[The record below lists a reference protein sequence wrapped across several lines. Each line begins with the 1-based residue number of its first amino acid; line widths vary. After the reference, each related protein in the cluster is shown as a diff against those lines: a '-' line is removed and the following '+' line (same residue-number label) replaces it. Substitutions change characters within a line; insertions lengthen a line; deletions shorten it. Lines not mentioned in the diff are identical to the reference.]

1 MDRLDRKILA
11 LLQEDAT
18 LPVTDVARQVGLS
31 TTPCWRRIQKMEE
44 DGVIKE
50 RVAILD
56 PEKINAGIT
65 IFVSINTS
73 THSVEWLDDFSRHVA
88 SLPEVVE
95 VYRMSGDVDYLL
107 RVLVPNMSAID
118 AFHKRLVSKLDI
130 RTVSLSF
137 AIEKIKYATQ
147 LPLEYM
153 QLSSSRYSG

>member
-1 MDRLDRKILA
+1 
-11 LLQEDAT
+11 
-18 LPVTDVARQVGLS
+18 
-31 TTPCWRRIQKMEE
+31 
-44 DGVIKE
+44 
-50 RVAILD
+50 
-56 PEKINAGIT
+56 
-65 IFVSINTS
+65 
-73 THSVEWLDDFSRHVA
+73 
-88 SLPEVVE
+88 
-95 VYRMSGDVDYLL
+95 MSGDVDYLL